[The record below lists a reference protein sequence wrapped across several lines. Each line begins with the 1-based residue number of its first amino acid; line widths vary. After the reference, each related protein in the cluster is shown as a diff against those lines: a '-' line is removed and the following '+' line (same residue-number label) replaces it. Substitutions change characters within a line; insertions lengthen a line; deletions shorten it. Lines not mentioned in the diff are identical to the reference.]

1 MIVTWWAL
9 AAWAGAPDTWQ
20 QSYDQ
25 EARGAFVEALASMDQ
40 LPSADKATYTW
51 QLRRGWLL
59 YLQGRYDDAT
69 TAYERAVTLAPK
81 AVEPL
86 LGEMLPL
93 LAARRWADAERVG
106 RKVLAL
112 DPKSAIGRMRTG
124 LALHNL
130 GRYADA
136 EAMYRSVL
144 EDWPSDVDA
153 RAGLGWAQLKL
164 GRIDEA
170 RKAFDAVLGVAPRHA
185 SAQAGRA
192 ESGG

>member
-1 MIVTWWAL
+1 MIVAL
-9 AAWAGAPDTWQ
+9 WTLMAVAGAPDTWQ
-20 QSYDQ
+20 QSYDE
-25 EARGAFVEALASMDQ
+25 EARGAFVEALASHER
-40 LPSADKATYTW
+40 LPSADQGTYTW
-51 QLRRGWLL
+51 QLRKAWLL
-59 YLQGRYDDAT
+59 YLQGRYDEST
-69 TAYERAVTLAPK
+69 TAYERAVGMAPK

-112 DPKSAIGRMRTG
+112 DPKSALGRMRTG

-136 EAMYRSVL
+136 EALYRSVV

-164 GRIDEA
+164 GRVEEA
-170 RKAFDAVLGVAPRHA
+170 KRTFDAVLGVAPRHA

-192 ESGG
+192 ACSE